1 MLISTEDEKKD
12 QDFLKKNFTFY
23 NYDVSIR
30 AILLLEFFFLEEE
43 ARLVVDA
50 LFLAVFDDSAMD
62 SGEG

>member
-1 MLISTEDEKKD
+1 MKRKIKTFEE
-12 QDFLKKNFTFY
+12 KNFFFY

-30 AILLLEFFFLEEE
+30 AILSLEFFFLEEE

-50 LFLAVFDDSAMD
+50 LFLVVFDDPGMD